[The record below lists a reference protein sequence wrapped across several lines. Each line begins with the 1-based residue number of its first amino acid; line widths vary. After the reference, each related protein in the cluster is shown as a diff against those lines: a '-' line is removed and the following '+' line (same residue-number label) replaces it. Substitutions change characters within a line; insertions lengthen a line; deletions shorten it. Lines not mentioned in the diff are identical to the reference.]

1 MHLSMVIVTDMF
13 GGMFVEEFDSL
24 DWGSKEDKNHFKDLT
39 TKIGT
44 VIMGRKTF
52 ESIGRPLPNRLN
64 IVLTHKNYR
73 NSDNVI
79 FLRGTPENIINQI
92 LDMKITEAA
101 IIGGKKVFE
110 DFLPFVD
117 KIFITL
123 EPIILKNSHKL
134 NPSLFLNF
142 KLVTTNVLNENGT
155 IVLEYKKIQ

>member
-1 MHLSMVIVTDMF
+1 MVIVTDMF